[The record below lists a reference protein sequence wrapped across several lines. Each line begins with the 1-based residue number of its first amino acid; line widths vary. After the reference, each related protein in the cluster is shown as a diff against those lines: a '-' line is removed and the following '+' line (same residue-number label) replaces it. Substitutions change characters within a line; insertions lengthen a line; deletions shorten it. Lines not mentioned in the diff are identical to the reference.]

1 MSYELA
7 FDPRALKE
15 WHKLGATIQALFKQK
30 LKQVVLHPRNEASR
44 LREFSDCYKIKLRAS
59 GYRLVYQVQDA
70 QITVLVIAIGRRE
83 KSAVYH
89 QADKRLKD

>member
-15 WHKLGATIQALFKQK
+15 WHKLGATVREQFKQK
-30 LKQVVLHPRNEASR
+30 LKSVLLHPRNEATR
-44 LREFSDCYKIKLRAS
+44 LRELPDCYKIKLRAS
-59 GYRLVYQVQDA
+59 GYRLVYQVQDVR
-70 QITVLVIAIGRRE
+70 ISVLVIAIGKRD

-89 QADKRLKD
+89 DADKRL